1 MDAKT
6 VVIGVLVVTAV
17 LMGGVVANGL
27 RQESAAYA
35 QGGVYS
41 TYLLTT
47 ARIRANMDSFV
58 IIDTAGRKMLIYD
71 YDIGMNK
78 LKPSKG
84 ANLLVDFQR
93 SKNL

>member
-27 RQESAAYA
+27 RPESAAYG

-47 ARIRANMDSFV
+47 ARIRTNLDSFV
-58 IIDTAGRKMLIYD
+58 ILDTAGRKMLIYD
-71 YDIGMNK
+71 YDIGTSK

-84 ANLLVDFQR
+84 ANLLQDFQR
-93 SKNL
+93 TKGL